1 MADGDK
7 RYFNL
12 TSYANQR
19 GRKKLLKKIKLGMMN
34 LKAAMIKIR
43 LNTDLKL
50 NGGIHVITG

>member
-34 LKAAMIKIR
+34 LKAATIKMRI
-43 LNTDLKL
+43 NTD
-50 NGGIHVITG
+50 